1 MFMKILLFAS
11 LLSASLLTS
20 CGGGTHG
27 TGENSDKDSSN
38 ANAMKQDSAK
48 STTRIEILDAEG
60 ADLIDSNAVVEN
72 LAGGFS
78 WTEGPVYIADGDYV
92 LFSDIPAN
100 SIMKWKEGQGVTTYL
115 HPSGYTGDSSK
126 GPKNEPG
133 SNGLLLDKNGRL
145 VLCQHG
151 DRRIARMKSSLSEPK
166 PEYET
171 VADKYNGKRFNS
183 PNDAVYHPN
192 GNLYLTDP
200 PYGLQ
205 DGDNDKAKE
214 QDIHGVYLVRPN
226 GKVELVNADI
236 KFPNGI
242 AITPDGKSLLVGYSN
257 SENRVWMKYDLN
269 EQGLAANKSVFYKIG
284 ADEKADGAPDGM
296 KMSKKGYLYASGPGG
311 VWILNSS
318 GKPVARIYT
327 GQATSNTALS
337 ADEKTLYMTCD
348 DFFYR
353 VRLK

>member
-11 LLSASLLTS
+11 LLSFTLITS
-20 CGGGTHG
+20 CGERNDSG
-27 TGENSDKDSSN
+27 KDSTADTN
-38 ANAMKQDSAK
+38 TNTMKEDAAK
-48 STTRIEILDAEG
+48 PATRIEILDAEG
-60 ADLIDSNAVVEN
+60 ANLIDSNAAIEN

-100 SIMKWKEGQGVTTYL
+100 SIMKWKEGQGVSTYL
-115 HPSGYTGDSSK
+115 HPSGYTGDSAYA
-126 GPKNEPG
+126 PKNEPG
-133 SNGLLLDKNGRL
+133 SNGLILDKNGRL

-151 DRRIARMKSSLSEPK
+151 DRRIARMKAKLNDPK
-166 PEYET
+166 PVFET

-200 PYGLQ
+200 PYGLT
-205 DGDNDKAKE
+205 DGDKDKARE
-214 QDIHGVYLVRPN
+214 LDIHGVYLVRPN
-226 GKVELVNADI
+226 GKVELVNSDI

-242 AITPDGKSLLVGYSN
+242 AVTPDGKALLVGYSN
-257 SENRVWMKYDLN
+257 PENRVWMKYDLN
-269 EQGLAANKSVFYKIG
+269 DQGLASNKSVFYKIG
-284 ADEKADGAPDGM
+284 DDEKAEGAPDGM
-296 KMSKKGYLYASGPGG
+296 KISKKGYLYASGPGG
-311 VWILNSS
+311 VWIINPA

-337 ADEKTLYMTCD
+337 SDEKMLYITCD

-353 VRLK
+353 VKLK

>member
-1 MFMKILLFAS
+1 MKILLLAAILS
-11 LLSASLLTS
+11 LSLFSS
-20 CGGGTHG
+20 CGENNSPGGETK
-27 TGENSDKDSSN
+27 EDSTN
-38 ANAMKQDSAK
+38 ANAMKEDSTQSK
-48 STTRIEILDAEG
+48 TRIEILDTEG
-60 ADLIDSNAVVEN
+60 ADLIDSTAVVEN

-78 WTEGPVYIADGDYV
+78 WTEGPLYVADGDYV

-100 SIMKWKEGQGVTTYL
+100 SVMKWKEGQGITTYL
-115 HPSGYTGDSSK
+115 HPSGYTGEPEK

-133 SNGLLLDKNGRL
+133 SNGLILDKNGKL

-151 DRRIARMKSSLSEPK
+151 DRRIARLKSSLSDPK

-205 DGDNDKAKE
+205 DGEKDSARE
-214 QDIHGVYLVRPN
+214 LDIQGVYLVRPN
-226 GKVELVNADI
+226 GKVELVTSEF
-236 KFPNGI
+236 KWPNGI
-242 AITPDGKSLLVGYSN
+242 ALTPDGKALLVGHSD

-269 EQGLAANKSVFYKIG
+269 NQGLIAKKSVFYKIG
-284 ADEKADGAPDGM
+284 PEEKAEGAPDGM
-296 KMSKKGYLYASGPGG
+296 KISKKGYLYASGPGG
-311 VWILNSS
+311 VWIINPS

-337 ADEKTLYMTCD
+337 ADEKMLYITCD

-353 VRLK
+353 VKLK

>member
-1 MFMKILLFAS
+1 MKTLLLAS
-11 LLSASLLTS
+11 MIAVCLFSS
-20 CGGGTHG
+20 CG
-27 TGENSDKDSSN
+27 ENNDSDGDTTEGSTD
-38 ANAMKQDSAK
+38 ANAMKEDSAK
-48 STTRIEILDAEG
+48 SNTRIEILDAEG
-60 ADLIDSNAVVEN
+60 AALIDSAATIEN

-78 WTEGPVYIADGDYV
+78 WTEGPLYIADGDYV

-115 HPSGYTGDSSK
+115 HPAGYTGDTAK

-133 SNGLLLDKNGRL
+133 SNGLILDKNGRL

-166 PEYET
+166 PEFET

-183 PNDAVYHPN
+183 PNDAVYHTN

-205 DGDNDKAKE
+205 DGDKDKAKE
-214 QDIHGVYLVRPN
+214 LDIHGVFLVRPN
-226 GKVELVNADI
+226 GKVELVTSEF
-236 KFPNGI
+236 KYPNGI
-242 AITPDGKSLLVGYSN
+242 ALTPDGKSLLVGHSD
-257 SENRVWMKYDLN
+257 SENKVWMKYDLN
-269 EQGLAANKSVFYKIG
+269 EQGLVANKSVFYKVG
-284 ADEKADGAPDGM
+284 PEEKADGGPDGM
-296 KMSKKGYLYASGPGG
+296 KISKKGYLYASGPGG
-311 VWILNSS
+311 VWIFNPA

-348 DFFYR
+348 DYFFR

>member
-1 MFMKILLFAS
+1 MKILLFAS
-11 LLSASLLTS
+11 LLSFTLLTS
-20 CGGGTHG
+20 CGGGNGSGGDSNKDTS
-27 TGENSDKDSSN
+27 NVNDMKVDSS
-38 ANAMKQDSAK
+38 KSA
-48 STTRIEILDAEG
+48 TRIEILDAEG
-60 ADLIDSNAVVEN
+60 ANLIDSNAVIEN
-72 LAGGFS
+72 LAGGFT

-100 SIMKWKEGQGVTTYL
+100 SVMKWKEGQGVTTFL

-126 GPKNEPG
+126 APKNEPG
-133 SNGLLLDKNGRL
+133 SNGLILDKKGNL

-151 DRRIARMKSSLSEPK
+151 DRRIARMKSALTDPK
-166 PEYET
+166 PVFET

-183 PNDAVYHPN
+183 PNDAVYHQN

-226 GKVELVNADI
+226 GKVELVNSDI

-257 SENRVWMKYDLN
+257 PENKIWMKYDLN
-269 EQGLAANKSVFYKIG
+269 EQGLAANKSVFYKVG
-284 ADEKADGAPDGM
+284 PEEKAEGAPDGM
-296 KMSKKGYLYASGPGG
+296 KISSKGYLYASGPGG
-311 VWILNSS
+311 VWIFNPS
-318 GKPVARIYT
+318 GKPVARIFT

>member
-1 MFMKILLFAS
+1 MKVLLLPS
-11 LLSASLLTS
+11 LFFVVLFIS
-20 CGGGTHG
+20 CGDHSGT
-27 TGENSDKDSSN
+27 EAQVKQPDST
-38 ANAMKQDSAK
+38 AVDSTLALG
-48 STTRIEILDAEG
+48 TRIEIVDPEG
-60 ADLIDSNAVVEN
+60 ATIIDSTVKVEK

-78 WTEGPVYIADGDYV
+78 WTEGPLYVADGDYV

-100 SIMKWKEGQGVTTYL
+100 KVMKWKEGEGISTFLY
-115 HPSGYTGDSSK
+115 PAGYSGDSAK
-126 GPKNEPG
+126 GPKKEPG
-133 SNGLLLDKNGRL
+133 SNGLILDKDGKL

-151 DRRIARMKSSLSEPK
+151 DRRIARMKSPLSDPK

-171 VADKYNGKRFNS
+171 IADKFQGKRFNS

-205 DGDNDKAKE
+205 DGEKDSARELDF
-214 QDIHGVYLVRPN
+214 QGVFLVRPN
-226 GKVELVNADI
+226 GKVELVT
-236 KFPNGI
+236 KEYKWPNGI
-242 AITPDGKSLLVGYSN
+242 AITPDGKSLLVGHSDDQ
-257 SENRVWMKYDLN
+257 NRVWMKYDLN
-269 EQGLAANKSVFYKIG
+269 DKGLVASKSVFYKF
-284 ADEKADGAPDGM
+284 DSTEKAEGGPDGM
-296 KMSKKGYLYASGPGG
+296 KISKKGYVFASGPGG
-311 VWILNSS
+311 VCILNSS
-318 GKPVARIYT
+318 GKMIARIYT